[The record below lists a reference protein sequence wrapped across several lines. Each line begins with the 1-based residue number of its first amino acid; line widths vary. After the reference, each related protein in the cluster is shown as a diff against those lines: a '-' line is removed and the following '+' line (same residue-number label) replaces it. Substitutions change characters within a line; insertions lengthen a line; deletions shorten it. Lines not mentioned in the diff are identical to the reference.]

1 MFMSGEAGRVLLIY
15 TIVVVS
21 IVFLLSG
28 MPARIASIP
37 LFVFALWH
45 LAQRRMITGEIV
57 AMWISG
63 AVIALP
69 LLQLVPLP
77 PEVWTRLPGRDFIV
91 VADTILGEKPAW
103 RPLSLDPAQTMRALL
118 FMLPAFA
125 VYYAT
130 LALDAR
136 SRRLLALVIV
146 ILATVSVPLG
156 LAQVAGGVD
165 SPLRPL
171 LGRSHGNV
179 PVGFFAN
186 RNHFAALLYAAIPLT
201 VAGIVL
207 SLDRHDG
214 RRLAGVVGGL
224 VIIATLL
231 LGAGMSASRSGVV
244 LSMLALA
251 GSAVLIWRR
260 GGTSRYAGRLIT
272 VAVIIG
278 AFLVLEFG
286 LARLLA
292 RAAQDPL
299 ADARFEFLQV
309 GKQLAG
315 AVSPAGT
322 GIGAFAGAYAMYES
336 LDLTSRYFVDYLHND
351 WMQIWIEGGALAAV
365 VGVAFLAWFGW
376 RCFLVWR
383 HGGGAAAPDAQG
395 RYADDS
401 QLLLARAATISIALL
416 MGHAVVEY
424 HLRGSGMEC
433 VLAILLAM
441 LTPAP
446 RRPIGPGGQ
455 ERQRQQGPSVG
466 VRHSH
471 RSSARIPAPSPRRTV

>member
-1 MFMSGEAGRVLLIY
+1 
-15 TIVVVS
+15 
-21 IVFLLSG
+21 

-45 LAQRRMITGEIV
+45 LAQRRMIAGEII

-77 PEVWTRLPGRDFIV
+77 PAIWTHLPGRDFIV
-91 VADTILGEKPAW
+91 VTESVLGEVPVW
-103 RPLSLDPAQTMRALL
+103 RPLSLDPAQTMRSLL

-125 VYYAT
+125 IFYAT

-136 SRRLLALVIV
+136 SRRILALVIV
-146 ILATVSVPLG
+146 ILATISVPLG

-165 SPLRPL
+165 SPLRPV

-214 RRLAGVVGGL
+214 RRLAGVTGGL

-309 GKQLAG
+309 GKQLAA

-322 GIGAFAGAYAMYES
+322 GMGAFAGAYAMYES

-351 WMQIWIEGGALAAV
+351 WMQLWIEGGAPAV
-365 VGVAFLAWFGW
+365 ILVATFLAWFGW
-376 RCFLVWR
+376 RCFLIWR
-383 HGGGAAAPDAQG
+383 HDGGSAAPDAQG
-395 RYADDS
+395 RHADDS

-416 MGHAVVEY
+416 LGHAIVEY

-433 VLAILLAM
+433 VFAILLAM

-446 RRPIGPGGQ
+446 RRPRRPMGQ
-455 ERQRQQGPSVG
+455 EKQRAQASP
-466 VRHSH
+466 VRIHHSH
-471 RSSARIPAPSPRRTV
+471 RASARIVAPSPRRTH